1 MIPVDGD
8 VFHCSKVLWLGAVD
22 REFLGMDGV
31 LWYAAYR
38 DSRFRPKL
46 RHPSP
51 SPPKMSKYGYTVLLK
66 GLPFSVKEEDIKAFF
81 KSITLPSSS
90 IHIVRYP
97 DGKGCGIGFVEL
109 QSKEELDLALL
120 MDRNHI
126 GARYVEVSVA
136 SLAELQL
143 IKRSAAAGHTP
154 NELYKLASEKPAR
167 VGGGGR
173 ANGRERSPVRTPK
186 SRFVYIQGIPSDHN
200 YKEVRKFFSGCVIGK
215 NCVSLVR
222 GPNGVFRGDG
232 FVEFLTIEDAQKA
245 VERDG
250 SLMNGH
256 PIKVRHSSEEDALRI
271 LGGSWSPTYSPPSR
285 RRREEDHRDP
295 YGEEGRSVGQGR
307 WEGRMVPAADRNDG
321 YVSSRPYPLLESPP
335 RPPLPL
341 FPPNEPIQPLLS
353 LSEDYSYARPRPPE
367 PYQRITE
374 SRDGYRTPSFIA
386 QRQVQACQAHPSNRP
401 HPRGDVGVD
410 LQSRGRREVPV
421 VVRLEGLPYS
431 ATITDVINFFHGFD
445 VEYDHVRIQCRED
458 GSPSGKAFVTMRSDW
473 LAKSAIRELDRQYIM
488 GRYIEMYLV

>member
-1 MIPVDGD
+1 
-8 VFHCSKVLWLGAVD
+8 
-22 REFLGMDGV
+22 MDGV

-46 RHPSP
+46 RHPFLL
-51 SPPKMSKYGYTVLLK
+51 PPKMSKYGYSVLLK
-66 GLPFSVKEEDIKAFF
+66 GLPFSVKEDDVKVFF

-109 QSKEELDLALL
+109 KSQEEVDLALL

-126 GARYVEVSVA
+126 GPRYVEVSVA

-143 IKRSAAAGHTP
+143 IRRSAAAGHTP

-173 ANGRERSPVRTPK
+173 ANGRERSPVRNPK
-186 SRFVYIQGIPSDHN
+186 SRFVYIQGIPNDHN
-200 YKEVRKFFSGCVIGK
+200 YKEVRKFFTGCVIGK

-250 SLMNGH
+250 CLMNGH
-256 PIKVRHSSEEDALRI
+256 PIKVRPSSEEDALRI
-271 LGGSWSPTYSPPSR
+271 LGGSWSPTHSPPSR
-285 RRREEDHRDP
+285 RHREEDYGDH
-295 YGEEGRSVGQGR
+295 YGEEDRSVGQGR
-307 WEGRMVPAADRNDG
+307 WEGRNAVAADRDDG
-321 YVSSRPYPLLESPP
+321 YDSYRTESRPYPLLESPS

-341 FPPNEPIQPLLS
+341 FPPNEPIRPLLAP
-353 LSEDYSYARPRPPE
+353 SEYSYARPRPPE

-386 QRQVQACQAHPSNRP
+386 QRQAEASHSHPSNRSR
-401 HPRGDVGVD
+401 PRDDVGVE
-410 LQSRGRREVPV
+410 LPLRGRRETPV

-431 ATITDVINFFHGFD
+431 ATITDIVHFFHGFD

-458 GSPSGKAFVTMRSDW
+458 GSPSGKAFVTMRSEW